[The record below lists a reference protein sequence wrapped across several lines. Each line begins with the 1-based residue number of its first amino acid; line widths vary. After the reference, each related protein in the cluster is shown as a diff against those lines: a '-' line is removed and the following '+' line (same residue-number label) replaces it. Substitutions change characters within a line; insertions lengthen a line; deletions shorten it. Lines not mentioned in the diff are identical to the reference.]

1 MRPTDPRLVR
11 RLAPARRPLAGVVAG
26 GAGTSLLVIGQAWLV
41 AGLVV
46 AVVDGGA
53 VRPWAVSVAAVFAV
67 RGLVGVGVDLAA
79 SRAAGIVGT
88 DVRRELLTAV
98 LSPDTSLD
106 TTLGRS
112 SGGTAAAGT
121 GETAVLAT
129 RGVAAAEPYLT
140 RYLPALVLAGVLP
153 LITVVAIATQDV
165 MSAVIVL
172 ATLPLIPVFGALVG
186 LATRDRAEKQW
197 RAMSSLSGHFVD
209 VMRGLPTL
217 VAFRRARV
225 QTARI
230 REVTERYRR
239 ASLATLRIAFAS
251 SAVLELVAT
260 LSVAL
265 VAVTVGVRL
274 AGGGLDLRTAL
285 VVLLLAPEAYW
296 PLRRVGAEFHAAA
309 EGVATFERVDELLS
323 GSGRSS
329 GEGPVGSD
337 HGPGELVVDDV
348 TVTYPGRTTPALDRV
363 SLVVPRTGITAVTGP
378 SGCGKSTLLS
388 VLAGLR
394 APDSGSLSVRER
406 PVGGEAWRAHVAL
419 LPQRPLFVAGSIG
432 DNVRLGAPDA
442 SDDDVWRVLRRVA
455 LEERVR
461 QLPAGLDTP
470 LGEDGGTLSAGE
482 RARLALARIVLSDR
496 PYVLLDEPTAHLDA
510 LTEHVVADTLVELSR
525 DRAVL
530 VVAHRPALVALADH
544 VIRLAAPHAS
554 LPESSSGAAVARRR
568 ISAAPVDDLAPATS
582 YRHSRL
588 ALPTVIGALASAS
601 GVALTATSGWLI
613 VQAASRPAVLTLLV
627 AIVGVR
633 TFGLARPV
641 LRYVERLLSHDA
653 VLGLL
658 AQRRAAVYDALVPLT
673 PARLGPRRGDVLASV
688 VDDVDSLLDR
698 ELRSRMPVRALVLV
712 AALATAVTAAIE
724 PAAAVV
730 VAACAAVAGVAHLIA
745 RLGAARGE
753 RRMVAARALLSE
765 RVVELTQ
772 AADEL
777 VMWQAGARAVD
788 RVAEASDEVA
798 SGATRSALWLTTAR
812 ALALTACGLAVAGV
826 AALVAPDVAAGRVTA
841 PLAALIVLLPLALA
855 EVILPAVDAGAAS
868 ARAAAAESRL
878 QALLSLSP
886 AVTGP
891 EHAEEVPAHPV
902 VGVSDVTARWDDRT
916 ALSGLSLR
924 VAPGQRVG
932 VVGPSGSGKSTLAS
946 LLLRFVDPEQGSVEL
961 GGVALPRLALDDVRR
976 TVGLVD
982 DDPHVFATT
991 VAENVRLARPTAT
1004 DAEVDGALRDA
1015 GLDTWLDG
1023 LEEGLAT
1030 RLGDGAAA
1038 VSGGERA
1045 RLAVARSLLADQRV
1059 LVLDEPTAHLDHANA
1074 ELLARQVLVGDRG
1087 RAVVWITHEPL
1098 GLDMLDLVI
1107 ELESSGPARTTP

>member
-11 RLAPARRPLAGVVAG
+11 RLTPARRPLAGVIAG
-26 GAGTSLLVIGQAWLV
+26 GAGTSFLVIGQAWLI

-46 AVVDGGA
+46 AVAHGAA
-53 VRPWAVSVAAVFAV
+53 VRPWALSVTAVFAV
-67 RGLVGVGVDLAA
+67 RGLVGIGVDWAA

-98 LSPDTSLD
+98 LSPDSS
-106 TTLGRS
+106 LGR
-112 SGGTAAAGT
+112 AASTGT

-165 MSAVIVL
+165 TSAVIVL

-197 RAMSSLSGHFVD
+197 RAMASLSGHFVD

-217 VAFRRARV
+217 VAFRRVKV

-230 REVTERYRR
+230 REVTERYRQ

-309 EGVATFERVDELLS
+309 EGVATFERVDTLLS
-323 GSGRSS
+323 D
-329 GEGPVGSD
+329 SD
-337 HGPGELVVDDV
+337 ERPGETAERPGDLVVDDV
-348 TVTYPGRTTPALDRV
+348 TVTYPGRTVPALDRV

-394 APDSGSLSVRER
+394 APDSGSLTVRER
-406 PVGGEAWRAHVAL
+406 PVGGEAWRADVAL
-419 LPQRPLFVAGSIG
+419 LPQRPLFIAGTIA
-432 DNVRLGAPDA
+432 DNVRLGAPQA
-442 SDDDVWRVLRRVA
+442 SDADVWDVLRRVA

-461 QLPAGLDTP
+461 QLPAGLVTP

-496 PYVLLDEPTAHLDA
+496 PWVLLDEPTAHLDV
-510 LTEHVVADTLVELSR
+510 LTEHVVADTLVELAR

-544 VIRLAAPHAS
+544 VIHLEAPQGT
-554 LPESSSGAAVARRR
+554 LPATSSEGPERRATA
-568 ISAAPVDDLAPATS
+568 AAPVDDLAPAAS
-582 YRHSRL
+582 YRRSGL
-588 ALPTVIGALASAS
+588 ALPTLIGALASAS

-613 VQAASRPAVLTLLV
+613 VQASTRPAVLTLLV

-633 TFGLARPV
+633 AFGLARPL

-653 VLGLL
+653 ALGLL
-658 AQRRAAVYDALVPLT
+658 AQRRAEVYDALVPLT

-688 VDDVDSLLDR
+688 VDDVDSILDR

-712 AALATAVTAAIE
+712 AALATGVTVLIE
-724 PAAAVV
+724 PVAALV
-730 VAACAAVAGVAHLIA
+730 VAGCAAVGGLAHLIA
-745 RLGAARGE
+745 RVGAGRGE
-753 RRMVAARALLSE
+753 RRMVAARAQLSE
-765 RVVELTQ
+765 RVLELTQ

-777 VMWQAGARAVD
+777 VMWQARDRAVA
-788 RVAEASDEVA
+788 RVAAASDEVA
-798 SGATRSALWLTTAR
+798 VGSTRSALWLATAR
-812 ALALTACGLAVAGV
+812 ALALTACGLSVAGV
-826 AALVAPDVAAGRVTA
+826 AALVAPDVASGRVTA
-841 PLAALIVLLPLALA
+841 PLAALVVLLPLALG

-868 ARAAAAESRL
+868 ARAAAAEARL
-878 QALLSLSP
+878 QTLLSLTP

-891 EHAEEVPAHPV
+891 EHAEELPSDPV
-902 VGVSDVTARWDDRT
+902 IDVNGVTARWGDRT
-916 ALSGLSLR
+916 ALADLTLR
-924 VAPGQRVG
+924 VAPGRRIG

-946 LLLRFVDPEQGSVEL
+946 LLMRFVDPEAGSVRL
-961 GGVALPRLALDDVRR
+961 GEVALPRLALDDVRR

-991 VAENVRLARPTAT
+991 VAENIRLARPTAT
-1004 DAEVDGALRDA
+1004 DDEVDGALRDA
-1015 GLDTWLDG
+1015 GLATWLDG
-1023 LEEGLAT
+1023 LAEGLDT

-1045 RLAVARSLLADQRV
+1045 RLGVARSLLADQRV

-1074 ELLARQVLVGDRG
+1074 ELLAGQVLGGDRG

-1098 GLDMLDLVI
+1098 GLHLLDHVV
-1107 ELESSGPARTTP
+1107 ELESSDPARTTP

>member
-11 RLAPARRPLAGVVAG
+11 RLAPARRPLAGVIAG
-26 GAGTSLLVIGQAWLV
+26 GAGVSFLVIGQAWLV

-46 AVVDGGA
+46 AVADGGA
-53 VRPWAVSVAAVFAV
+53 VRPWALSVIAVFAT

-98 LSPDTSLD
+98 LSP
-106 TTLGRS
+106 GR
-112 SGGTAAAGT
+112 AAAART

-140 RYLPALVLAGVLP
+140 RYLPALALAGVLP
-153 LITVVAIATQDV
+153 LVTVVAIATQDV

-186 LATRDRAEKQW
+186 LATRDRAAKQW

-217 VAFRRARV
+217 VAFRRAKV

-230 REVTERYRR
+230 REVTERYRQ

-260 LSVAL
+260 LSVAM

-323 GSGRSS
+323 DEHDSALAGAVDAAERSG
-329 GEGPVGSD
+329 D
-337 HGPGELVVDDV
+337 LVVEGV
-348 TVTYPGRTTPALDRV
+348 TVTYPGRTTPALDGV
-363 SLVVPRTGITAVTGP
+363 SLTLPRTGITAVTGP

-394 APDSGSLSVRER
+394 SPDSGGLSVGER
-406 PVGGEAWRAHVAL
+406 HVGGEAWRADVAL
-419 LPQRPLFVAGSIG
+419 LPQRPLFVAGSIA
-432 DNVRLGAPDA
+432 DNVRLGAPGA
-442 SDDDVWRVLRRVA
+442 SDDAVWRVLRRVA

-461 QLPAGLDTP
+461 ELEAGLDTP

-496 PYVLLDEPTAHLDA
+496 PWVLLDEPTAHLDA
-510 LTEHVVADTLVELSR
+510 LTEHVVADTLVELAR
-525 DRAVL
+525 DRAVV
-530 VVAHRPALVALADH
+530 VVAHRPALVDLADH
-544 VIRLAAPHAS
+544 VVHLATPHGAP
-554 LPESSSGAAVARRR
+554 PETSDATAGPVPRPTPATR
-568 ISAAPVDDLAPATS
+568 VDDLAPAAS
-582 YRHSRL
+582 YRRSGL
-588 ALPTVIGALASAS
+588 VLPTVIGALASAS

-653 VLGLL
+653 ALGLL
-658 AQRRAAVYDALVPLT
+658 AQRRAEVYDALVPLT
-673 PARLGPRRGDVLASV
+673 PARLGPRRGDVLSSV
-688 VDDVDSLLDR
+688 VDDVDSILDR
-698 ELRSRMPVRALVLV
+698 ELRSRMPARALVLV
-712 AALATAVTAAIE
+712 AAMAVAVTAAIE
-724 PAAAVV
+724 PVAALV
-730 VAACAAVAGVAHLIA
+730 VAGCAAVAGLAHLVA
-745 RLGAARGE
+745 RVGAGRGE
-753 RRMVAARALLSE
+753 RDMVAARARLSE

-777 VMWQAGARAVD
+777 VMWQARGRAVD

-798 SGATRSALWLTTAR
+798 AGATRSALWLATAR
-812 ALALTACGLAVAGV
+812 GLALTACGVSVAGV
-826 AALVAPDVAAGRVTA
+826 ALLVAPDVAAGRVGA
-841 PLAALIVLLPLALA
+841 PLAALIVLLPLALG

-868 ARAAAAESRL
+868 ARATAAETRL
-878 QALLSLSP
+878 RALLALTP

-891 EHAEEVPAHPV
+891 EQAEDLPTDPV
-902 VGVSDVTARWDDRT
+902 VDVSGVTVRWDERP
-916 ALSGLSLR
+916 ALSDLSLR

-946 LLLRFVDPEQGSVEL
+946 LLMRFVDPDQGSVGL

-991 VAENVRLARPTAT
+991 VAENIRLARPAAT
-1004 DAEVDGALRDA
+1004 DEEVEGALRDA

-1023 LEEGLAT
+1023 LEGGLDT

-1045 RLAVARSLLADQRV
+1045 RLGVARSLLADQRV

-1074 ELLARQVLVGDRG
+1074 ELLARQVLRRESD
-1087 RAVVWITHEPL
+1087 RAVVWITHESL
-1098 GLDMLDLVI
+1098 GLDMLDFVI
-1107 ELESSGPARTTP
+1107 DLESSEPATTSP

>member
-11 RLAPARRPLAGVVAG
+11 RLAPARRPLAGVIAG
-26 GAGTSLLVIGQAWLV
+26 GAGVSFLVIGQAWLV

-46 AVVDGGA
+46 AVADGGA
-53 VRPWAVSVAAVFAV
+53 VRPWALSVIAVFAT
-67 RGLVGVGVDLAA
+67 RGLIGVGVDLAA

-98 LSPDTSLD
+98 LSP
-106 TTLGRS
+106 GRA
-112 SGGTAAAGT
+112 AAAGT

-153 LITVVAIATQDV
+153 LVTVVAIATQDV

-186 LATRDRAEKQW
+186 LATRDRAAKQW

-217 VAFRRARV
+217 VAFRRAKV

-230 REVTERYRR
+230 REVTERYRQ

-260 LSVAL
+260 LSVAM

-323 GSGRSS
+323 DAHDSALAGAGDGSERS
-329 GEGPVGSD
+329 GDLLVEG
-337 HGPGELVVDDV
+337 V
-348 TVTYPGRTTPALDRV
+348 TVTYPGRTTPALDGV
-363 SLVVPRTGITAVTGP
+363 SLTLPRTGITAVTGP

-394 APDSGSLSVRER
+394 SPDSGGLSVSER
-406 PVGGEAWRAHVAL
+406 HVGGEAWRADVAL
-419 LPQRPLFVAGSIG
+419 LPQRPLFVAGSIA
-432 DNVRLGAPDA
+432 DNVRLGAPGA
-442 SDDDVWRVLRRVA
+442 SDDAVWRVLRRVA

-461 QLPAGLDTP
+461 ELEAGLDTP

-496 PYVLLDEPTAHLDA
+496 PWVLLDEPTAHLDA
-510 LTEHVVADTLVELSR
+510 LTEHVVADTLVELAR
-525 DRAVL
+525 DRAVV
-530 VVAHRPALVALADH
+530 VVAHRPALVDLADH
-544 VIRLAAPHAS
+544 VVHLATPHGAV
-554 LPESSSGAAVARRR
+554 PETSGATADPGPRPTPSTR
-568 ISAAPVDDLAPATS
+568 VDDLAPAAS
-582 YRHSRL
+582 YRRSGL

-653 VLGLL
+653 ALGLL
-658 AQRRAAVYDALVPLT
+658 AQRRAEVYDALVPLT
-673 PARLGPRRGDVLASV
+673 PARLGPRRGDVLSSV
-688 VDDVDSLLDR
+688 VDDVDSILDR
-698 ELRSRMPVRALVLV
+698 ELRSRRPARALVLV
-712 AALATAVTAAIE
+712 AAMAVAVTAAIE
-724 PAAAVV
+724 PVAALV
-730 VAACAAVAGVAHLIA
+730 VAGCATVAGLAHLVA
-745 RLGAARGE
+745 RVGAGRGE
-753 RRMVAARALLSE
+753 RDMVAARARLSE

-777 VMWQAGARAVD
+777 VMWQARGRAVD

-798 SGATRSALWLTTAR
+798 AGATRSALWLATAR
-812 ALALTACGLAVAGV
+812 ALALTACGGSVAGV
-826 AALVAPDVAAGRVTA
+826 AALVAPDVAAGRVSA
-841 PLAALIVLLPLALA
+841 PLAALIVLLPLALG

-868 ARAAAAESRL
+868 ARATAAETRL
-878 QALLSLSP
+878 RALLALTP

-891 EHAEEVPAHPV
+891 EHAEDLPTDPV
-902 VGVSDVTARWDDRT
+902 VDVSGVTVRWDERP
-916 ALSGLSLR
+916 ALSDLSLR

-946 LLLRFVDPEQGSVEL
+946 LLLRFVDPDQGSVGL

-991 VAENVRLARPTAT
+991 VAENIRRARAAAT
-1004 DAEVDGALRDA
+1004 DEEVDGALRDA

-1023 LEEGLAT
+1023 LEGGLGT

-1045 RLAVARSLLADQRV
+1045 RLGVARSLLADQRV

-1074 ELLARQVLVGDRG
+1074 ELLARQVLRRESG
-1087 RAVVWITHEPL
+1087 RAVVWITHESL
-1098 GLDMLDLVI
+1098 GLDMLDFVI
-1107 ELESSGPARTTP
+1107 DLESSEPATTSP

>member
-11 RLAPARRPLAGVVAG
+11 RLTPARRPLVGVVAG
-26 GAGTSLLVIGQAWLV
+26 GAGISFLVIGQAWLV

-46 AVVDGGA
+46 AVADGRA
-53 VRPWAVSVAAVFAV
+53 VRPWALSVVAVFAV
-67 RGLVGVGVDLAA
+67 RGLVGIGVDLAA
-79 SRAAGIVGT
+79 SRAAGLVGT

-98 LSPDTSLD
+98 LSPDTSL
-106 TTLGRS
+106 GRAS
-112 SGGTAAAGT
+112 SAGT

-217 VAFRRARV
+217 VAFRRAEV

-323 GSGRSS
+323 DGVESLSADADASAGVSNDR
-329 GEGPVGSD
+329 
-337 HGPGELVVDDV
+337 PGDLVVDDV
-348 TVTYPGRTTPALDRV
+348 TVTYPGRTTPALDGV

-394 APDSGSLSVRER
+394 SPDAGNVRVGDR
-406 PVGGEAWRAHVAL
+406 PVGGEVWRSAVAL
-419 LPQRPLFVAGSIG
+419 LPQRPLFVTGSIA
-432 DNVRLGAPDA
+432 DNVRLGAAAA
-442 SDDDVWRVLRRVA
+442 SDEAVWRVLRRVA

-496 PYVLLDEPTAHLDA
+496 PWVLLDEPTAHLDP
-510 LTEHVVADTLVELSR
+510 LTEHVVADTLVELAR

-530 VVAHRPALVALADH
+530 VVAHRPALVELADRVVH
-544 VIRLAAPHAS
+544 LAAPRATVPEAS
-554 LPESSSGAAVARRR
+554 GESSGPAPAGRRR
-568 ISAAPVDDLAPATS
+568 TSAAPVDDLAPAAS
-582 YRHSRL
+582 YRRSGL
-588 ALPTVIGALASAS
+588 ALPTVIGGLASAS

-653 VLGLL
+653 ALGLL
-658 AQRRAAVYDALVPLT
+658 AQRRAEVYDALVPLT
-673 PARLGPRRGDVLASV
+673 PGRLGPRRGDVLASV
-688 VDDVDSLLDR
+688 VDDVDSILDR
-698 ELRSRMPVRALVLV
+698 ELRSRMPARALLLV
-712 AALATAVTAAIE
+712 AALATAVAALIE
-724 PAAAVV
+724 PVAALV
-730 VAACAAVAGVAHLIA
+730 VAGCTVVGGLAHVVARV
-745 RLGAARGE
+745 GAGRGE
-753 RRMVAARALLSE
+753 RAMVAARALLSE

-772 AADEL
+772 TADEL
-777 VMWQAGARAVD
+777 VMWQARDRAVA
-788 RVAEASDEVA
+788 RVAEASDDVA
-798 SGATRSALWLTTAR
+798 AGSTRSAGWLATAR
-812 ALALTACGLAVAGV
+812 AVSLTACGVSVAGV
-826 AALVAPDVAAGRVTA
+826 AALVAPDVAAGRVSA
-841 PLAALIVLLPLALA
+841 PLAALVVLLPLALA

-868 ARAAAAESRL
+868 ARAAAAEARL
-878 QALLSLSP
+878 QALLSLTP

-891 EHAEEVPAHPV
+891 VHAEAVPDDTV
-902 VGVSDVTARWDDRT
+902 VDVAGVTARWDDRT
-916 ALSGLSLR
+916 ALSDLSLR
-924 VAPGQRVG
+924 AAPGQRVG

-946 LLLRFVDPEQGSVEL
+946 LLMRFVDPADGAVRL
-961 GGVALPRLALDDVRR
+961 GGIALPRLALDDVRR

-991 VAENVRLARPTAT
+991 VAENIRLARPTAT
-1004 DAEVDGALRDA
+1004 DDEVGGVLRDA

-1023 LEEGLAT
+1023 LEKGLAT

-1045 RLAVARSLLADQRV
+1045 RLGVARSLLADQRV

-1074 ELLARQVLVGDRG
+1074 ELLARQVLGGNRT

-1098 GLDMLDLVI
+1098 GLDLLDLVI
-1107 ELESSGPARTTP
+1107 DLESSDPATTTS

>member
-1 MRPTDPRLVR
+1 VI
-11 RLAPARRPLAGVVAG
+11 AG
-26 GAGTSLLVIGQAWLV
+26 GAGTSFLVIGQAWLV

-46 AVVDGGA
+46 AVAHGGA
-53 VRPWAVSVAAVFAV
+53 VRPWALSVIAVFAV
-67 RGLVGVGVDLAA
+67 RGLVGVGVDWAA

-98 LSPDTSLD
+98 LSPDTA
-106 TTLGRS
+106 LGRS
-112 SGGTAAAGT
+112 SGVAASTGT

-217 VAFRRARV
+217 VAFRRAKV

-230 REVTERYRR
+230 REVTERYRQ
-239 ASLATLRIAFAS
+239 ASLATLRVAFAS

-309 EGVATFERVDELLS
+309 EGVATFERVDELLCGADAATDGTS
-323 GSGRSS
+323 D
-329 GEGPVGSD
+329 GPD
-337 HGPGELVVDDV
+337 DLVVDDL
-348 TVTYPGRTTPALDRV
+348 TVTYAGRTTPALDHV
-363 SLVVPRTGITAVTGP
+363 SLVVPRSGITAVTGP

-394 APDSGSLSVRER
+394 APDSGRLSVGDRA
-406 PVGGEAWRAHVAL
+406 VGGEAWRADVAL
-419 LPQRPLFVAGSIG
+419 LPQRPLFIAGSIA

-442 SDDDVWRVLRRVA
+442 TDTDVWDVLRRVA

-461 QLPAGLDTP
+461 QLPGGLATP

-496 PYVLLDEPTAHLDA
+496 PWVLLDEPTAHLDA
-510 LTEHVVADTLVELSR
+510 LTEHVVADTLVELAR

-530 VVAHRPALVALADH
+530 VVAHRPALVALADYVVH
-544 VIRLAAPHAS
+544 LAAPHGT
-554 LPESSSGAAVARRR
+554 LPATPSERPERRATA
-568 ISAAPVDDLAPATS
+568 AAPVDDLAPAAS
-582 YRHSRL
+582 YRRSGL
-588 ALPTVIGALASAS
+588 ALPTLIGALASAS

-613 VQAASRPAVLTLLV
+613 VQASTRPAVLTLLV

-653 VLGLL
+653 ALGLL
-658 AQRRAAVYDALVPLT
+658 AQRRAEVYDALVPLT

-688 VDDVDSLLDR
+688 VDDVDSILDR
-698 ELRSRMPVRALVLV
+698 ELRSRMPARALVLV
-712 AALATAVTAAIE
+712 AALATGVTVLIE
-724 PAAAVV
+724 PVAALV
-730 VAACAAVAGVAHLIA
+730 VAGCTAVGGLAHLIA
-745 RLGAARGE
+745 RVGAGRGE

-777 VMWQAGARAVD
+777 VMWQARDRAVA

-798 SGATRSALWLTTAR
+798 AGSTRSALWLGTAR
-812 ALALTACGLAVAGV
+812 ALALTACGLSVAGV
-826 AALVAPDVAAGRVTA
+826 AALVAPDVAAGRVSA
-841 PLAALIVLLPLALA
+841 PLAALVVLLPLALG

-868 ARAAAAESRL
+868 ARAAAAEARL
-878 QALLSLSP
+878 RTLLSLTP

-891 EHAEEVPAHPV
+891 AHAEEVPGETV
-902 VGVSDVTARWDDRT
+902 VDVDGVTARWGDRT
-916 ALSGLSLR
+916 ALSDLSLR

-946 LLLRFVDPEQGSVEL
+946 LLMRFVDPEEGSVAL
-961 GGVALPRLALDDVRR
+961 GGVGLPRLALDDVRR

-991 VAENVRLARPTAT
+991 VAENIRLARPTAT
-1004 DAEVDGALRDA
+1004 DDEVDGALRDA

-1023 LEEGLAT
+1023 LEEGLAA

-1045 RLAVARSLLADQRV
+1045 RLGVARSLLADQRV

-1074 ELLARQVLVGDRG
+1074 ELLARQVLGGDRG

-1098 GLDMLDLVI
+1098 GLHLLDHVV
-1107 ELESSGPARTTP
+1107 ELESSDPARTTP